1 MQTKLEM
8 QSSLGCK
15 TIQTMIKTRNK
26 NFTAAVFKMVCVRCL
41 NVLASYLAN
50 QHFHSKPVLPL

>member
-1 MQTKLEM
+1 M

-26 NFTAAVFKMVCVRCL
+26 NFTDNVFKMVCVRCL